1 MLGEYTKD
9 WTIYHFVGLVFAI
22 VFIPTVYG
30 VILSAAIKNDKKGQE
45 YYKKEGWSGKRIF
58 RLLTDILS
66 SFPVAFPV
74 MMIVLVMLIPM
85 AIDYINQHWGMEVV
99 DRHRQCWLNTDPNQT
114 LASDEEC
121 SLKIWRFDKKR
132 RK

>member
-99 DRHRQCWLNTDPNQT
+99 TFLLMGFLCLIPVVVFILQ
-114 LASDEEC
+114 
-121 SLKIWRFDKKR
+121 KKGVI
-132 RK
+132 K